1 MNKLQLY
8 IYKSLRGFKS
18 VRNINPEENVQRHIR
33 DVRKALEILD
43 YDPAEKHLFY
53 LISYIDEGTFFTILR
68 TIPSEALDHLATTIF
83 VPNGLEITHEEMAD
97 IVKRTTRMV
106 SNTQVTTEELSD
118 LHEVF
123 AKEYPID
130 PNPAATVASEGREYA
145 LCFYGGNTGRALSDF
160 FAEKL
165 YQPEFLKYA
174 GVVLVDADL
183 GVSSSAPDLTEEAL
197 VDTVAILPPSGQPDG
212 FAPHIYHHPFNRP
225 FLAPLGGSVT
235 ITWRRG
241 GFEDQTQ
248 TITIEHENQ
257 QIEPISTSASKKAVS
272 PASFFITS
280 QATKSPVQ
288 GAVIT
293 VNGVEI
299 KEARTFTCDELK
311 NADVIIRAQG
321 FFPFRAHFDLAATTQ
336 ALIQLQEQRKIYRFE
351 LPVKSSELGAPIHFE
366 IHTKRDLNDSPIE
379 GYSLKD
385 DIHEGSGR
393 NNYLEYTGENG
404 LSSRRRIIIAAASAL
419 VAGFLLGWLIMGGS
433 GKSSERQAEA
443 VATDTVAAA
452 TKATDKAVPPSNV
465 SDRNVK
471 NDADSS
477 IVKPQNAQPAPDT
490 QSDRAVTAAA
500 ISYLDSNNKWSESAL
515 NKYPDLSGL
524 FDDMNHFRLERLVT
538 YWKPRLAKSKKFD
551 KIAHHASESLRKKVF
566 KADGTY
572 CADSGDHTITI
583 QPYLNRIDPAK
594 K

>member
-43 YDPAEKHLFY
+43 YDPNEKYLFY
-53 LISYIDEGTFFTILR
+53 LISYIENGTFFTILR
-68 TIPSEALDHLATTIF
+68 TIPSEPLDHLATTIF
-83 VPNGLEITHEEMAD
+83 VPNGLKITRAEMAD

-106 SNTQVTTEELSD
+106 SNPQVTAEELSE

-123 AKEYPID
+123 SKEYTIEPE
-130 PNPAATVASEGREYA
+130 PATTVASEGREYA
-145 LCFYGGNTGRALSDF
+145 FCLYGGETGRELHDF

-165 YQPEFLKYA
+165 YQPEYLKYA

-183 GVSSSAPDLTEEAL
+183 GVSSTAPDLTDEAL
-197 VDTVAILPPSGQPDG
+197 ADTVAILPPENHPDG
-212 FAPHIYHHPFNRP
+212 FVPHIYHHPFNRP
-225 FLAPLGGSVT
+225 FLAPLGGAVT

-248 TITIEHENQ
+248 TVTVEKADQ
-257 QIEPISTSASKKAVS
+257 QIEPASTAESRKAVS

-280 QATKSPVQ
+280 QASKSPVH

-299 KEARTFTCDELK
+299 NEARTFTCDELK
-311 NADVIIRAQG
+311 NADVVIRAQG
-321 FFPFRAHFDLAATTQ
+321 FFPFRAHLDLAATTQ

-366 IHTKRDLNDSPIE
+366 IHTKRDLADSPIE
-379 GYSLKD
+379 GYVLKD
-385 DIHEGSGR
+385 DIREGAGKS
-393 NNYLEYTGENG
+393 NYLEYTGGN
-404 LSSRRRIIIAAASAL
+404 SQASRRNLIIAAAAAL

-433 GKSSERQAEA
+433 GS
-443 VATDTVAAA
+443 A
-452 TKATDKAVPPSNV
+452 TKAQAVTDSTEFVET
-465 SDRNVK
+465 
-471 NDADSS
+471 
-477 IVKPQNAQPAPDT
+477 IPQQAESAIQQQPAATQPQPEPDAQPAQTAPT
-490 QSDRAVTAAA
+490 SQAVTAQA
-500 ISYLDSNNKWSESAL
+500 IAYLDSNSKWTKAELDKLPGLA
-515 NKYPDLSGL
+515 GL
-524 FDDMNHFRLERLVT
+524 FDDMNNFRLERIVT
-538 YWKPRLAKSKKFD
+538 YWKPRLAKSKKFE
-551 KIAHHASESLRKKVF
+551 KIAFHASESQRKKIF
-566 KADGTY
+566 KPQGSY
-572 CADSGDHTITI
+572 CSEGGDHSITV
-583 QPYLNRIDPAK
+583 QSYLNRIDPAK